1 MTGLTPALIA
11 GALVFA
17 AVAAGMAPLLRLLK
31 RRQVLDRPNERSSH
45 KTPTPVGGGIAVMAA
60 LLPAWAWLTAPPA
73 WHLILPAAALAA
85 LSLADDLKGL
95 SAAAR
100 LCGHVLAVAVVLYLQ
115 PGLAG
120 AIPDAVP
127 RPAAFASIGI
137 AWVWFI
143 NLFNFMDGIDG
154 ITGVETATIG
164 LGVLALAALGQASP
178 ELGGLGLAAAAAAA
192 GFLAWNWH
200 PAKIFMGD
208 VGSVPLGFLLG
219 WLLLALAAEGAWPA
233 ALILPAYYLADTT
246 LTLLRRLF
254 RGEAV
259 WRAHRQHFYQMPV
272 IAGRGHAWVAGRVLA
287 AGLTLIAFAA
297 LVPAVGPAWALA
309 GAAAVVAATL
319 AAFARARPRGA

>member
-11 GALVFA
+11 GTLVFA
-17 AVAAGMAPLLRLLK
+17 AVAAGMAPLLRLLN

-45 KTPTPVGGGIAVMAA
+45 KTPTPVGGGIALMAA
-60 LLPAWAWLTAPPA
+60 LLPAWAWLGGAPP
-73 WHLILPAAALAA
+73 WQLVLPATALAA

-95 SAAAR
+95 SAAVR
-100 LCGHVLAVAVVLYLQ
+100 LCGHALAVAVALWLQ

-127 RPAAFASIGI
+127 RPVAFAAIGV

-154 ITGVETATIG
+154 ITGVETTAIG

-178 ELGGLGLAAAAAAA
+178 ALGGLGLVAAAAAA

-272 IAGRGHAWVAGRVLA
+272 ISGRGHAWVAGRVLA
-287 AGLTLIAFAA
+287 ADVALIALAA
-297 LVPAVGPAWALA
+297 LVPAVGAAWALA

-319 AAFARARPRGA
+319 AAFARTRPRGA